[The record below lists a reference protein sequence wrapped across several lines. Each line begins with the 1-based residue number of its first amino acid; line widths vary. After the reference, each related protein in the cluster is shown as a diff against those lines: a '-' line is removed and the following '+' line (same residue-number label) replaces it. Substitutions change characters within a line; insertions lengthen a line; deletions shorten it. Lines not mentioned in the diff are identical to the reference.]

1 MNLKK
6 VYIDGFKNINEVEV
20 ELDKITALL
29 SPNNFGK
36 SNLLRAI
43 DFGFEFMRATKE
55 DKAKMMGW
63 KNGFPLNS
71 ELEKDN
77 FVFEIELENE
87 YRGKV
92 FSVIYSYAFEWRKTQ
107 KHDNGIIKENLK
119 IRNFDESQKHS
130 TYIQRN
136 KSSKLYRASQTGRC
150 DKKIIASK
158 DLLIINK
165 LLAFDD
171 LFYLNEAIKPLNKIT
186 FYLDRHFDST
196 PSYEISPIVQR
207 GADDLSLNSNSD
219 IARVLFS
226 LQNNYKNKFDL
237 IVNTLKSMFS
247 FIESIEIKEHVLS
260 PEQFRSNI
268 DDDAPFEIADKI
280 YTLFAKHTNLKI
292 PINFSE
298 MSDGVRRVL
307 LLLTHIVLAEINNVI
322 LIGIEE
328 PENSINPGLLKKYII
343 ALDNFID
350 TSKIIITSHSPF
362 LVNYINPNSLYLGIP
377 NQTGIANFK
386 RIKKTSV
393 NKIYDEADDL
403 DMPFG
408 EYLFDLLSGTEEEY
422 QVLSRY
428 F

>member
-1 MNLKK
+1 MNLKRI
-6 VYIDGFKNINEVEV
+6 YIDGFKNINDVEV
-20 ELDKITALL
+20 ELDRITALL

-36 SNLLRAI
+36 SNLLKAI
-43 DFGFEFMRATKE
+43 DFGFDFIRSTKE
-55 DKAKMMGW
+55 EKARMMGW

-71 ELEKDN
+71 ELVKDN

-87 YRGKV
+87 KNGILYNM
-92 FSVIYSYAFEWRKTQ
+92 IYTYSFEWRKT
-107 KHDNGIIKENLK
+107 KKNDNGILTENLK

-130 TYIQRN
+130 AYIQRN
-136 KSSKLYRASQTGRC
+136 AKSITYRASQTGRC
-150 DKKIIASK
+150 DKEIIADK
-158 DLLIINK
+158 DLLILNK
-165 LLAFDD
+165 LIAYDD
-171 LFYLNEAIKPLNKIT
+171 LFYLNYAIKPLNAIS
-186 FYLDRHFDST
+186 FYLDRHLDST
-196 PSYEISPIVQR
+196 PSYETSPIVER
-207 GADDLSLNSNSD
+207 GANELSLGSNSD
-219 IARVLFS
+219 IARVLFR
-226 LQNNYKNKFDL
+226 LQSDHKSKFDL
-237 IVNTLKSMFS
+237 IVNTVKSMFS
-247 FIESIEIKEHVLS
+247 FIESIEIKEIVLG
-260 PEQFRSNI
+260 EDKVKANFG
-268 DDDAPFEIADKI
+268 DDAPFEIADRI
-280 YTLFAKHTNLKI
+280 YTLFANHTNLRV

-377 NQTGIANFK
+377 NQSGIASFK

-393 NKIYDEADDL
+393 NKIYNEADDL

-408 EYLFDLLSGTEEEY
+408 EYLFDLLSGSEEEY